1 MFEGQGKTR
10 DEVILLNQIC
20 TLYFYSRFLFFLKFC
35 RRRQCESAATKLGI
49 KSLREASMQDISN
62 AEKAGLFKDDQEVYR
77 RARHVVSEIIRT
89 DQAAT
94 SLKNK
99 DFKTFGKLMVDSH
112 NSLR

>member
-1 MFEGQGKTR
+1 ME
-10 DEVILLNQIC
+10 
-20 TLYFYSRFLFFLKFC
+20 
-35 RRRQCESAATKLGI
+35 
-49 KSLREASMQDISN
+49 DIIN
-62 AEKAGLFKDDQEVYR
+62 AEKSGLFKDDEEVYR